1 MLSCLLGVS
10 SPTHATPLLTLFL
23 SDIKNNKL
31 MFLSVKSLISKVK
44 KNFLSQEKLYGFSL
58 K

>member
-44 KNFLSQEKLYGFSL
+44 KNFLTQEKLYGFSL

>member
-10 SPTHATPLLTLFL
+10 SPTHATPVLTLFL
-23 SDIKNNKL
+23 SDIKNNNL

-44 KNFLSQEKLYGFSL
+44 KNFLTQEKLYGFSL